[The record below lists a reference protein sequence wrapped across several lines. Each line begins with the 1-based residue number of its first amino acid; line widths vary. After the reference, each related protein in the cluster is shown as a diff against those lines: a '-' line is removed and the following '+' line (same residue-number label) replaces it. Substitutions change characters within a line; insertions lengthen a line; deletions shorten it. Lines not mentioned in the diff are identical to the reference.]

1 MPDGLRQK
9 REYRDGENSQ
19 YRPRSEY
26 DVIRHDTQR
35 SPMCPIDAL
44 LIAARIKR
52 EAEIIRVAERPGE
65 HRHDDRRHGV

>member
-1 MPDGLRQK
+1 
-9 REYRDGENSQ
+9 
-19 YRPRSEY
+19 
-26 DVIRHDTQR
+26 
-35 SPMCPIDAL
+35 MCPIDAL